1 LKKPI
6 IVGYDPGT
14 TAALAIIDTEGE
26 ILFLKSKRS
35 FKKGEIIDIITDMGK
50 PLLIAGDRRPLP
62 KSVERMARSLGCR
75 PFYPKKSLSITDKK
89 WIVREFKD
97 EIEDDHEKDALASA
111 LYAFKHYSGV
121 FKRTNEILKSQGLS
135 KLYDRV
141 VESVVTGE
149 VENIAEAINR
159 MLKANKEVKIPKIDR
174 KVLEE
179 KRALGETVSKLQEK
193 IKRLERDIQIFKE
206 SNERWKKRL
215 KISEKDI
222 RYYRKKLDEKIDLGS
237 LASIKKK
244 TDQLKIE
251 LEESLDL
258 IEKLRLFRKIELKGY
273 YPIIELEEIRNGI
286 TKDLDQSLNLEDRVI
301 IAETIVNAQI
311 LNDYNIKA
319 LISSEEPSE
328 EVLEKVDFPVI
339 IKKDISVEKMKNIS
353 VIKKQELEECI
364 KKARKTGF
372 VQLLKAHKKRRL

>member
-1 LKKPI
+1 MKKPI

-353 VIKKQELEECI
+353 VVKKQELEECI

>member
-1 LKKPI
+1 MKKPI

-372 VQLLKAHKKRRL
+372 VQLLRAHKKRRL

>member
-353 VIKKQELEECI
+353 VVKKQELEECI